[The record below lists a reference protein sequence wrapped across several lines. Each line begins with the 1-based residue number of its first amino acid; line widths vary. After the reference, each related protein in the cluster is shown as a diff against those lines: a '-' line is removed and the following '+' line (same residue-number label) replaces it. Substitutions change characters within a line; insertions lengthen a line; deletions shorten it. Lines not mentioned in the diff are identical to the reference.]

1 MPVSSK
7 PLRGKRPP
15 PILAPKPFNNTRKLA
30 WRSVDASPTQ
40 DVITIGVEEEQTLA
54 PSLPPRPRQSI
65 LRQKSSD
72 SSNGQQKPPPT
83 VKFSEDFQDFENPP
97 PRPTA
102 LSKRR
107 GGDSDDAC
115 FSNGPIGAMA
125 GADEN
130 VGARRKPPRPA
141 TMSNAQALRECEEH
155 TDWANEVLTRHNL
168 PIISDLRT
176 SIGDGYT
183 LPTILEIISGVSLRC
198 VETSPQTKE
207 ARVRNIRNCLK
218 FVCKRGVDITDIQP
232 DEIEDGHLKTVLLLI
247 GNIRKHFQ
255 NGYKP
260 ECNGFTSP
268 VEESGA
274 SVMPGAVRLPG
285 AVPTP
290 FMGGQHTGHG
300 GGEPLSRSGYHDN
313 NDLLLG
319 TMRLEPNGDG
329 NNNNKP
335 HNNIISTTEIG
346 VNGVAQHGVDE
357 RRTHLGAGG
366 YRGGVIRHPNARP
379 LTQPTQE
386 SPGAPPTS
394 AHRAWT
400 GSPLNNAQNN
410 NGVMTSPTVE
420 ERLRQLIG
428 SKQSGGSKGNGGY
441 PGGGGFFHGGG
452 SEVFDS
458 DGEML
463 VVPPPTSRKSPDFD
477 SVMYSQYNYGPGY
490 RAVTDSSQGPQQGYV
505 PSKPSEK
512 REGSRADIIRY
523 RPPSAV
529 AFRQHAPAAQIA
541 SSVPRARPS
550 SATGSLMTN
559 MYNGGENTEFNQE
572 NGPNSV
578 PMGNRASDVRPTGNN
593 TPGKG
598 LSGGRA
604 NSSDLRNAWNRLY
617 GGSQPPPYVSPAMR
631 RATTQQQVRSQ
642 SPASRPVSAPAP
654 AHMQAHYQQEVKGQG
669 NSPQTG
675 FQPEVS
681 RGHSN
686 NLLTGLPHEVK
697 GHSNNTPSGLHND
710 IRGHGNFPQTGFQPN
725 GNKGHINSQTG
736 FHSELRGHS
745 NGQTGFQPEVRV
757 QVDPRAQSTSQHRE
771 SPMGQSSS
779 TQGHLNESSSSQ
791 QSRLSEEITNHDPQG
806 HGGMDG
812 NLRKSSESSHQS
824 FGQASPGS
832 PGSPNYAIGPA
843 SKYPE
848 YHSSRPLSA
857 RKPPALPS
865 RSPQRPD
872 KLVLTQ
878 RNNLHSELG
887 GKNDRRTANRSFAE
901 YGDRAPSPSVHRSN
915 KHTKDLTTALQ
926 AASKEHRH
934 NLDLSRDFSHNKSHD
949 LSQEMQTCSIFD
961 YNVPSRSESTGSITP
976 PLPPLSPAN
985 SDSPTEEFPSNL
997 ARSTSASN
1005 LRMPDQHAVES
1016 QLRDGRKPRRTSE
1029 LNFRMERKSH
1039 GKKQKKNLKSKGANL
1054 VDVRESDSE
1063 SNLSFDI
1070 DIDNTILTVE
1080 SHDTEQLNPAGM
1092 GAGLPQTRDTPLRHP
1107 AGDILTTRESSS
1119 LQHQMHSLENRYL
1132 DLQTRVQGGHPGHG
1146 PPAIGRQRRWSIG
1159 SSDTSSFRREAR
1171 FKPGKQLHHKHQ
1183 SREFKNINKRFQRLE
1198 SHVVTLARSVAHL
1211 SSELRTHNTVVTD
1224 LEGIKRQLADLSQPS
1239 KGQGHTGTVNARTD
1253 REIFRE
1259 WAPGLTNPK
1268 RVNKLTKFFGSEPPL
1283 LELFLKQ
1290 LGYERYAINFHSEH
1304 IGMIELPYMTED
1316 RLEKIGVP
1324 MGPRMRILQEAKQCF
1339 RDDNM
1344 DVYIV

>member
-40 DVITIGVEEEQTLA
+40 DVITNGVEEEQTLA

-141 TMSNAQALRECEEH
+141 TMSNAQALRECE
-155 TDWANEVLTRHNL
+155 A
-168 PIISDLRT
+168 
-176 SIGDGYT
+176 
-183 LPTILEIISGVSLRC
+183 
-198 VETSPQTKE
+198 
-207 ARVRNIRNCLK
+207 
-218 FVCKRGVDITDIQP
+218 IQRIYQKQ
-232 DEIEDGHLKTVLLLI
+232 IEDGHLKTVLLLI

-255 NGYKP
+255 NVYKP

-285 AVPTP
+285 AIPTP

-313 NDLLLG
+313 NDLLPG

-400 GSPLNNAQNN
+400 GK
-410 NGVMTSPTVE
+410 
-420 ERLRQLIG
+420 RLRQLIG

-578 PMGNRASDVRPTGNN
+578 TVGNRANDVRP
-593 TPGKG
+593 
-598 LSGGRA
+598 
-604 NSSDLRNAWNRLY
+604 
-617 GGSQPPPYVSPAMR
+617 
-631 RATTQQQVRSQ
+631 VRSQ

-745 NGQTGFQPEVRV
+745 NGQTGFQSEVRV

-901 YGDRAPSPSVHRSN
+901 YGDGAPSPSVHRSN

-1039 GKKQKKNLKSKGANL
+1039 GKKQKKNLKSK
-1054 VDVRESDSE
+1054 E

-1239 KGQGHTGTVNARTD
+1239 KGQGHTGMVNARTD

-1344 DVYIV
+1344 DVYIKFHVGKVEQGTPEKISFISQMRKWINITTHNMTKTRPR

>member
-141 TMSNAQALRECEEH
+141 TMSNAQALRECE
-155 TDWANEVLTRHNL
+155 A
-168 PIISDLRT
+168 
-176 SIGDGYT
+176 
-183 LPTILEIISGVSLRC
+183 
-198 VETSPQTKE
+198 
-207 ARVRNIRNCLK
+207 
-218 FVCKRGVDITDIQP
+218 IQRIYQKQ
-232 DEIEDGHLKTVLLLI
+232 IEDGHLKTVLLLI

-400 GSPLNNAQNN
+400 GK
-410 NGVMTSPTVE
+410 
-420 ERLRQLIG
+420 RLRQLIG

-578 PMGNRASDVRPTGNN
+578 PMGNRASD
-593 TPGKG
+593 
-598 LSGGRA
+598 
-604 NSSDLRNAWNRLY
+604 
-617 GGSQPPPYVSPAMR
+617 
-631 RATTQQQVRSQ
+631 VRSQ

-1039 GKKQKKNLKSKGANL
+1039 GKKQKKNLKSK
-1054 VDVRESDSE
+1054 E

-1239 KGQGHTGTVNARTD
+1239 KGQGHTGT
-1253 REIFRE
+1253 
-1259 WAPGLTNPK
+1259 
-1268 RVNKLTKFFGSEPPL
+1268 
-1283 LELFLKQ
+1283 
-1290 LGYERYAINFHSEH
+1290 RYAINFHSEH

-1344 DVYIV
+1344 DVYIKFHVGKVEQGTPEKISFISQMRKWINITTHNMTKTRPR